1 MFFSTQSTVLVG
13 ITPVLVTVEVD
24 INTRSVKRDIN
35 IVGLPDTAVKESKQ
49 RILSAFKNSG
59 NVLPSGLITVN
70 LAPSDIKKEG
80 TFLDLAIA
88 LGILGAAK
96 IIKSFD
102 SIVIGELGLD
112 GTIRKVRGVLPILLE
127 FQNSD
132 RTFIIPQENFL
143 EAAATKCKF
152 LCFSNLQQAIATLKD
167 GQSSY
172 YQTQGKIELRNTC
185 AYDEDFSDIKG
196 HVLPKRALEIAAAGG
211 HNLLMVG
218 PPGTGKT
225 MFARRFPTILPPMDE
240 TEIIETSRI
249 YSAVGML
256 NSSLVTQRPFRSPHH
271 TSSTVAIIGGGTNV
285 KPGEVTLSHNGV
297 LFLDELPEFRRDVL
311 EALREPLEDGVV
323 TVSRSKGTHTF
334 PANFQLIAAMN
345 PCPCGY
351 YGDKEIACKCSSY
364 EIKRYWKNISGPI
377 LDRIDIQIQIP
388 RVTYEE
394 LRSKHGGES
403 SEKIRERVI
412 SARHKQAQR
421 YKDEKIKLN
430 AKLNHKMIEK
440 YIRLTEEAENM
451 LKIYAKKFKLSARA
465 IDKILKV
472 SKTVA
477 DLNDLE
483 IVDSKCV
490 SEAIQYRFT
499 TIDPDFLSFHS

>member
-1 MFFSTQSTVLVG
+1 MFFSTNSAVLVG

-49 RILSAFKNSG
+49 RIISAFKNSG
-59 NVLPSGLITVN
+59 SLLPDGLITVN

-96 IIKSFD
+96 LIQPFD
-102 SIVIGELGLD
+102 GIVLGELGLD

-132 RTFIIPQENFL
+132 KTFIIPQENAH
-143 EAAATKCKF
+143 EASATNSKF
-152 LCFSNLQQAIATLKD
+152 IAFSTLHQAILSLKD
-167 GQSSY
+167 GQKLIS
-172 YQTQGKIELRNTC
+172 QNQGKINIESNYTF
-185 AYDEDFSDIKG
+185 DEDFSDIKG
-196 HVLPKRALEIAAAGG
+196 HTIPKRAFEIAAAGG

-225 MFARRFPTILPPMDE
+225 MFARRFPTILPPMNE
-240 TEIIETSRI
+240 TEIIETSKI
-249 YSAVGML
+249 YSAVGLL
-256 NSSLVTQRPFRSPHH
+256 NSSLITKRPFRSPHH
-271 TSSTVAIIGGGTNV
+271 TSSAVAIIGGGTNI
-285 KPGEVTLSHNGV
+285 KPGEVTLAHNGV

-323 TVSRSKGTHTF
+323 TVSRSKGSHTF

-351 YGDKEIACKCSSY
+351 YGDKEIACKCSPY

-377 LDRIDIQIQIP
+377 LDRIDLQIQIP
-388 RVTYEE
+388 RISYEE
-394 LRSKHGGES
+394 MRSKDTGEK
-403 SEKIRERVI
+403 SERIRERVMG
-412 SARHKQAQR
+412 ARERQFRR

-430 AKLNHKMIEK
+430 AKLSHKLVEK
-440 YIRLTEEAENM
+440 YVKLTDEAEEI
-451 LKIYAKKFKLSARA
+451 LKMYVQRYKLSGRA
-465 IDKILKV
+465 VDKILKV
-472 SKTVA
+472 SKTIA
-477 DLNDLE
+477 DLNGTE
-483 IVDSKCV
+483 IVDVKCI
-490 SEAIQYRFT
+490 SEALQYRLMNFNT
-499 TIDPDFLSFHS
+499 EFLL